1 MKTQRGFWEEKQNIA
16 CNYLQGSIFIY
27 LIVCFPYK
35 ISFVFMVEK
44 EIKKTKTTLHLESIL
59 LGRFLLREETSKN
72 NVSKPRLLFFILIH
86 LIPTVN
92 LQGNSHLIEGI
103 QRSLSSDLMQTVDQ
117 RQRCHQRTPFLTS
130 KI

>member
-59 LGRFLLREETSKN
+59 LGRFLLRKETSKN
-72 NVSKPRLLFFILIH
+72 NVSKPRLLFFYF
-86 LIPTVN
+86 
-92 LQGNSHLIEGI
+92 NSFNPHSEPARKLPLDRRDTEKF
-103 QRSLSSDLMQTVDQ
+103 V
-117 RQRCHQRTPFLTS
+117 F
-130 KI
+130 